1 MIMQKKLCLWASF
14 VYLAAGCGSSKN
26 DDKSSSSGS
35 SYSFE
40 SEASSQLL
48 SSSLGLR
55 RSPGKLP
62 LVDGPSNLC
71 ETGQTISCA
80 GVSDMSGK
88 LLTVGLLIQAGGQ
101 GMQSYLLT
109 DNFSDVTGDSTAYDF
124 DFRNPVTTSGALGC
138 CGGTGDL
145 SSENAYF
152 SDANFLFGY
161 IDASFKIPY
170 VNTNQV
176 NSEMLA
182 THTVRFVLAD
192 KTSTGYK
199 RGDLLLQDSDDTFKW
214 MTSDGTL
221 SATRPASPI
230 TMDTQV
236 VNYTNPFDKGNTE
249 IPVIASQIL
258 SPEGGD
264 NKVTTSEDELKET
277 GNTYRFDFDASS
289 LIVFMLAPSELTLIQ
304 TKADML
310 KRIHLQGLPHSKF
323 TFGASAVSTLT
334 VTNPNDPED
343 PEDPEE

>member
-1 MIMQKKLCLWASF
+1 MQKKLFVWVSF
-14 VYLAAGCGSSKN
+14 VYLASACGENNS
-26 DDKSSSSGS
+26 DDKGSSSGS

-40 SEASSQLL
+40 SEAGSQLL
-48 SSSLGLR
+48 SSTLGLR
-55 RSPGKLP
+55 SRKSPLT
-62 LVDGPSNLC
+62 LLDGPAQLC

-88 LLTVGLLIQAGGQ
+88 LLTVGLLIQAGGS

-124 DFRNPVTTSGALGC
+124 DFRNPVTTKGALGC

-145 SSENAYF
+145 NSGNTYF

-170 VNTNQV
+170 VSTSSV
-176 NSEMLA
+176 NANMLA

-199 RGDLLLQDSDDTFKW
+199 RGDLLIQDTDETFKW
-214 MTSDGTL
+214 MTADGTL

-230 TMDTQV
+230 TMDSKV
-236 VNYTNPFDKGNTE
+236 VDYTNPFEKGNTE
-249 IPVIASQIL
+249 IPVIGAQIQ

-264 NKVTTSEDELKET
+264 NKVTTDEAALKET
-277 GNTYRFDFDASS
+277 GNTYSFDFDASS
-289 LIVFMLAPSELTLIQ
+289 LIVFMLAPSELTIIQ
-304 TKADML
+304 TKAEML

-334 VTNPNDPED
+334 VTSASTPED
-343 PEDPEE
+343 

>member
-1 MIMQKKLCLWASF
+1 MQKKLCLWAGF
-14 VYLAAGCGSSKN
+14 VYLASGCGASESN
-26 DDKSSSSGS
+26 DKSSSSGS

-48 SSSLGLR
+48 SSTLGLR
-55 RSPGKLP
+55 RSPGDLP
-62 LVDGPSNLC
+62 LTDGPSQLC

-80 GVSDMSGK
+80 DVSDVSGK

-145 SSENAYF
+145 TNENSYF
-152 SDANFLFGY
+152 SDANFLFGHM
-161 IDASFKIPY
+161 DVSFKIPY

-176 NSEMLA
+176 NTEMLA

-199 RGDLLLQDSDDTFKW
+199 RGDLLLQDSDDAFKW
-214 MTSDGTL
+214 MSADGTL

-230 TMDTQV
+230 TMDAQV
-236 VNYTNPFDKGNTE
+236 VNYTNPFEKGNTE
-249 IPVIASQIL
+249 IPVVSAQIQ

-264 NKVTTSEDELKET
+264 NKVTTSEDKLKDT
-277 GNTYRFDFDASS
+277 GNTYSFDFDAST
-289 LIVFMLAPSELTLIQ
+289 LVVFMLAPSELTIIQ
-304 TKADML
+304 SKAEML

-334 VTNPNDPED
+334 VSNPNDPE
-343 PEDPEE
+343 EE

>member
-1 MIMQKKLCLWASF
+1 
-14 VYLAAGCGSSKN
+14 
-26 DDKSSSSGS
+26 
-35 SYSFE
+35 
-40 SEASSQLL
+40 
-48 SSSLGLR
+48 
-55 RSPGKLP
+55 
-62 LVDGPSNLC
+62 
-71 ETGQTISCA
+71 
-80 GVSDMSGK
+80 
-88 LLTVGLLIQAGGQ
+88 
-101 GMQSYLLT
+101 
-109 DNFSDVTGDSTAYDF
+109 
-124 DFRNPVTTSGALGC
+124 LGC

-145 SSENAYF
+145 TSENSYF

-199 RGDLLLQDSDDTFKW
+199 RGDLLLQDTDDTFKW
-214 MTSDGTL
+214 MTADGTL

-236 VNYTNPFDKGNTE
+236 VNYTNPFEKGNTE
-249 IPVIASQIL
+249 IPVIGSQIL

-264 NKVTTSEDELKET
+264 NKVTTSEGELKEA

-289 LIVFMLAPSELTLIQ
+289 LIVFMLAPTELTIIQ
-304 TKADML
+304 TKAEML

-334 VTNPNDPED
+334 VTNPK
-343 PEDPEE
+343 DPEE